1 MSDNL
6 QEQTLAEKVKAA
18 YSEVYSELEF
28 LGFAHESTHFFDSF
42 PVEKEKRYSWWRG
55 KSISG
60 DYENYLKPEFNSLVE
75 DIVKVIS
82 LVDNGIEKE
91 IKNNVGS
98 QVIRSGPIA
107 YRWAAIHTK
116 NKDKRIDVQFF
127 INLTCTGLRVGIY
140 FGKHKSNTDPWKS
153 FVLHMSKNKD
163 TIFDEL
169 IRLKTN
175 GFKFLNTTNEDF
187 ALGSDGIEQ
196 SPSDSDQMYN
206 HSFEKEEFGIIKKLE
221 SNSLHGR
228 EVLSFVLD
236 CFVETRRMYELLQ
249 LSKFN
254 KYKRSISDK
263 LPV

>member
-1 MSDNL
+1 MSDSL
-6 QEQTLAEKVKAA
+6 SEQTLAEKVSAA
-18 YSEVYSELEF
+18 HSVVFSELEF
-28 LGFAHESTHFFDSF
+28 MGFSPESIHFFDTF
-42 PVEKEKRYSWWRG
+42 PANKEERYNWWRR
-55 KSISG
+55 KSTSG
-60 DYENYLKPEFNSLVE
+60 DYSNQLKPEFNTLVQ

-98 QVIRSGPIA
+98 QVIRCGPIA

-116 NKDKRIDVQFF
+116 SRDKRIDVQFF

-140 FGKHKSNTDPWKS
+140 FGKHEIDTNPWKS

-163 TIFDEL
+163 TIFEEL
-169 IRLKTN
+169 IRLKDI
-175 GFKFLNTTNEDF
+175 GYKFLNTTNEDF
-187 ALGSDGIEQ
+187 AVGSDGVEQ
-196 SPSDSDQMYN
+196 SPSDSFQMYQ

-221 SNSLHGR
+221 SDSLHGR
-228 EVLSFVLD
+228 DVLSFVLD

-254 KYKRSISDK
+254 RYKRSISDK
-263 LPV
+263 LSV